1 MACFVVE
8 TGRPFNPPFE
18 KLRFTM
24 ATLFSCLPC
33 AVQKICLFSHHGKR
47 CTRIVQIT
55 VTLVTQATAQP
66 LQDSLGRPVKV
77 GGLELRNRVFLAPMS
92 GISDAPFRKLAWQF
106 GAGFCVSEMV
116 ASEALV
122 TGHMEMVLKGSDSG
136 LPLHAVQ
143 IAGREPKWMALAAKL
158 AVDKGAGLIDINMG
172 CPAKKVTNG
181 YSGSALM
188 RDLDHAMT
196 LVDAVVAAVDVPVT
210 LKMRLGWDDQMINA
224 PELATR
230 AVASGICMITVH
242 GRTRCQFYKGA
253 ADWGRVRAVRDVIH
267 VPLVVN
273 GDIGC
278 ADTAGL
284 ALARSGADAVMI
296 GRASYGAPWLPGLVA
311 GTVPAG
317 AMDIAANGLV
327 SDHYEAMLS
336 FYGAPLG
343 LKQAR
348 KHLGWY
354 LTTLECDPAP
364 RLRTE
369 LMTATR
375 PERVLE
381 LIGCIFSSQPL
392 SRTIIG
398 KDGKAIRHNDG
409 LAA

>member
-1 MACFVVE
+1 
-8 TGRPFNPPFE
+8 
-18 KLRFTM
+18 
-24 ATLFSCLPC
+24 
-33 AVQKICLFSHHGKR
+33 
-47 CTRIVQIT
+47 
-55 VTLVTQATAQP
+55 
-66 LQDSLGRPVKV
+66 
-77 GGLELRNRVFLAPMS
+77 
-92 GISDAPFRKLAWQF
+92 
-106 GAGFCVSEMV
+106 
-116 ASEALV
+116 
-122 TGHMEMVLKGSDSG
+122 
-136 LPLHAVQ
+136 
-143 IAGREPKWMALAAKL
+143 
-158 AVDKGAGLIDINMG
+158 
-172 CPAKKVTNG
+172 
-181 YSGSALM
+181 
-188 RDLDHAMT
+188 
-196 LVDAVVAAVDVPVT
+196 VAAVDVPVT